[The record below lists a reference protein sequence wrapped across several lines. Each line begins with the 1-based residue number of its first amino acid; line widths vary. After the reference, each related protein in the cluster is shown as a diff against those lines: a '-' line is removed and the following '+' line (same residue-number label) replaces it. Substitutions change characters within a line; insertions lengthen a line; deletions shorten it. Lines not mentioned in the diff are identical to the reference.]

1 MAIVHSIIF
10 QMTGEKKKNFSSQ
23 ALLKSINS
31 EESPDFSKDQHIL
44 KRQPGFFFF
53 LDQWMN
59 FLCSIIL
66 PSIIFFTK
74 ATKEIK
80 IEAS

>member
-1 MAIVHSIIF
+1 
-10 QMTGEKKKNFSSQ
+10 MTGEKKKNFSFQ

-53 LDQWMN
+53 RPMDEFSMRYYFTLYY
-59 FLCSIIL
+59 FLY
-66 PSIIFFTK
+66 
-74 ATKEIK
+74 
-80 IEAS
+80 